1 MLLGLKTDIG
11 SGNREKGNE
20 DNLIALNLYIDKGPN
35 CGEYHI
41 LLLAD
46 GMGGLDKGEM
56 ASALTIRGITKH
68 LINRLVT
75 EKGIFPSPEEPVEPG
90 ALLKEAIEMSNLLV
104 YNTGKRDKWSGEMG
118 STIVAGLIKNGKLF
132 IAHVGDSRAY
142 LIRKDRIEKLTTDH
156 SLVQALYESHLINT
170 SQFHSHPQ
178 KNVITRAI
186 GFAPKVEIEINEK
199 RKGKPVTLQENDFI
213 LLCSDGLSN
222 VMEEETDI
230 LGTVKKHSNN
240 PQLIVNELIEL
251 ANLRET
257 DDNATVI
264 CASIEAKD
272 LDFSRNIT
280 ASVKKSV
287 SKKAKQTKVPTVTL
301 SPPVIL
307 CHYCGH
313 KNVLGDVNCSSCGKS
328 QIFILRKP
336 EIIIIDGPDKGK
348 SLVMEHDEIY
358 IGREEDCNDLVIHE
372 PHGREFISR
381 KHLKIFKSCEEYWIE
396 DLMSSNGTKIRG
408 QQIRGKKIKLL
419 DRDLIVLGMNTLEF
433 RM

>member
-20 DNLIALNLYIDKGPN
+20 DNLIALNLHIDKGPD

-75 EKGIFPSPEEPVEPG
+75 EKGMFSSPEEPVEPG
-90 ALLKEAIEMSNLLV
+90 ILLKEAIEMSNLLV

-118 STIVAGLIKNGKLF
+118 STIVAGLIKDGKLF

-170 SQFHSHPQ
+170 SQFYSHPQ
-178 KNVITRAI
+178 KNIITRAI

-222 VMEEETDI
+222 VLEEETDI

-272 LDFSRNIT
+272 LDFSRIIP
-280 ASVKKSV
+280 ASVKKTV
-287 SKKAKQTKVPTVTL
+287 SKKAIQKKVPTVTL
-301 SPPVIL
+301 SSPVIL

-313 KNVLGDVNCSSCGKS
+313 KNFLGDINCSSCGKP

-348 SLVMEHDEIY
+348 SLVMERDEMY

-372 PHGREFISR
+372 PPGREFISR

-408 QQIRGKKIKLL
+408 QQIRGKKLKLM
-419 DRDLIVLGMNTLEF
+419 DRELIVLGMNTLEF
-433 RM
+433 SM

>member
-20 DNLIALNLYIDKGPN
+20 DNLIALNFHIDKGPD

-46 GMGGLDKGEM
+46 GMGGFDKGEM

-75 EKGIFPSPEEPVEPG
+75 EKGTFSSSEEAADPG
-90 ALLKEAIEMSNLLV
+90 ELLKEAVEMSNLLV
-104 YNTGKRDKWSGEMG
+104 YNVSKRDKWSGEMG
-118 STIVAGLIKNGKLF
+118 STVVAGLIKSGKLF

-170 SQFHSHPQ
+170 SQFQSHPQ

-186 GFAPKVEIEINEK
+186 GFAPKVEVEINEK

-213 LLCSDGLSN
+213 MLCSDGLSN
-222 VMEEETDI
+222 VLEEEADI
-230 LGTVKKHSNN
+230 LETVKKHNNN
-240 PQLIVNELIEL
+240 PRLIVDELIEL

-257 DDNATVI
+257 DDNATII
-264 CASIEAKD
+264 CASVEAKD
-272 LDFSRNIT
+272 LKCARNI
-280 ASVKKSV
+280 AFPGKKSV
-287 SKKAKQTKVPTVTL
+287 PKKAKQTKVPTVTL

-313 KNVLGDVNCSSCGKS
+313 KNFLGDLNCSSCGKS
-328 QIFILRKP
+328 QTFIVRKP

-348 SLVMEHDEIY
+348 SLVIEKDEIY
-358 IGREEDCNDLVIHE
+358 IGREEDCNDIVIHE

-381 KHLKIFKSCEEYWIE
+381 KHLKIFKTCDEYWIE

-408 QQIRGKKIKLL
+408 QQIRGKKLKLL
-419 DRDLIVLGMNTLEF
+419 DRDMIVIGMNTLEF
-433 RM
+433 RL